1 MTPELIAIA
10 AVGATLFAALPAL
23 MVSLHNR
30 TCQRIDAL
38 RSDLRSEL
46 RNESAE
52 VRRELLASIDRR
64 LARIEGAVLGPWRPS
79 ETEPEPT

>member
-1 MTPELIAIA
+1 MTPELIAIV
-10 AVGATLFAALPAL
+10 AVGATLFAALPAV

-30 TCQRIDAL
+30 TCQRIDA
-38 RSDLRSEL
+38 LRSEL